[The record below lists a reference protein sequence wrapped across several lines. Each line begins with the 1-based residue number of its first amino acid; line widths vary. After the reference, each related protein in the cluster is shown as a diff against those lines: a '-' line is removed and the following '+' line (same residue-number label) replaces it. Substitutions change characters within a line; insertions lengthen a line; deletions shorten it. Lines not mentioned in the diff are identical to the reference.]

1 MKEIITD
8 VGQGTVV
15 KVTSIC
21 GDEDEIQHDSN
32 VDKDEDGC
40 GTAQGEGIVN
50 RTSEFLVRRGA
61 GRTEFN
67 DTFSNGFANEDNVD
81 LVLVFG
87 LLVW

>member
-1 MKEIITD
+1 M
-8 VGQGTVV
+8 V

-21 GDEDEIQHDSN
+21 GDEDEIQHESN
-32 VDKDEDGC
+32 VDKDEDVR

-50 RTSEFLVRRGA
+50 RTSEFLVRRGG

>member
-1 MKEIITD
+1 MKERITD

-21 GDEDEIQHDSN
+21 G
-32 VDKDEDGC
+32 DEDGC